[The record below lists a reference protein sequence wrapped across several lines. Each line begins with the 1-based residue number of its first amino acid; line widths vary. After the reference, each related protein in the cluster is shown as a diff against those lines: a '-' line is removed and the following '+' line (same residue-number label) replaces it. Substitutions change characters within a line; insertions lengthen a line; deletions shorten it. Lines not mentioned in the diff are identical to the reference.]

1 MAATDASDF
10 LERVASLLA
19 LAPKQ
24 AADPRATDADGSL
37 LGPPGDELSRLR
49 SFCEIYGG
57 GNALLP
63 RLADAAEETGDDR
76 LVAMIRALAQGIDD
90 RSLQRPAE
98 PKPVRR
104 FGGFVYP
111 VV

>member
-10 LERVASLLA
+10 LERIASLLA
-19 LAPKQ
+19 LAPKE
-24 AADPRATDADGSL
+24 AAPPRAADADGSL
-37 LGPPGDELSRLR
+37 LGPPGGELAGLR

-57 GNALLP
+57 GSALLP
-63 RLADAAEETGDDR
+63 GLADAAKETGDDR
-76 LVAMIRALAQGIDD
+76 LAAMIRAVAQGIDD